1 MQRREAEVALFVRQ
15 DLLARGQVVPPEIE
29 EVYQAMA
36 ATAAAAV
43 EAEAAPIGT
52 KKKARL
58 QDLNRLASSADSPA
72 TAAKAANAN
81 KSPSS
86 KIKPSNASE
95 QDKAKLAASKAQAKT
110 PT

>member
-1 MQRREAEVALFVRQ
+1 
-15 DLLARGQVVPPEIE
+15 
-29 EVYQAMA
+29 MA
-36 ATAAAAV
+36 ATANSAV
-43 EAEAAPIGT
+43 EEEAAPIGT
-52 KKKARL
+52 TKKARL

-72 TAAKAANAN
+72 TAARAANAT

-110 PT
+110 PAQQELAE